1 MPTHVDDGL
10 CELPSWTPPDLA
22 RTWHYGTM
30 EAVRP
35 VAVVG

>member
-10 CELPSWTPPDLA
+10 CELLLWTPLDLV
-22 RTWHYGTM
+22 RTWHYGGM

-35 VAVVG
+35 AAVVG